1 MDVRWNIQRFDST
14 LVKKLSQE
22 LGVNEII
29 AQLLVIRGITTYE
42 EAKKFFRPQISDLH
56 DPFLLKGMYEAV
68 ERIELALKKGEKI
81 LIYGDYDV
89 DGTTSVAMMYNFLNR
104 FTTNIGYYIP
114 DRYKEGYGIS
124 FKGIDYAQLE
134 NFSLIIALDCGIRAV
149 KQVEYASNKDIDFII
164 CDHHTPGVNVPRA
177 ISVLNPKQ
185 IDCKYPYKELSG
197 CGVGFKLIQA
207 ICKTKNIDFSEI
219 GEYLDLLAV
228 SIGADIVE
236 VTGENRVLAFYGMR
250 VINQSPR
257 AGLRALIE
265 KSRKTGELSISDVV
279 FGIAPRINAAGR
291 IEHGKLAVEILIEQ
305 DFEKAKVLA
314 EAIEVHNTERK
325 ELDQNI
331 TKEALLM
338 IDSNKKSTVVYS
350 PDWHKGVVGIVASR
364 LIEKHYKPTIVL
376 SEKDD
381 ELIGSARS
389 VKGFDLYDALLK
401 CEHLLEKFGGHK
413 YAAGLTIKKK
423 NLEAFI
429 FEFEKVVSSSITE
442 EQQISEI
449 EVDLEIDIDD
459 ITPKLY
465 RIIKQFSPFGPNNR
479 TPNFV
484 TRNVTDTGKG
494 RRVGADKS
502 HLRLELITSN
512 EPIASIGYRMGE
524 ELIKTE
530 NNQEFDICYS
540 IDKNYWNGRSSLQL
554 RLKGIKPS
562 IKISS

>member
-1 MDVRWNIQRFDST
+1 MDVRWNIQKSDPI
-14 LVKKLSQE
+14 LVKKLSKE

-29 AQLLVIRGITTYE
+29 AQLLVHRGITTYDK
-42 EAKKFFRPQISDLH
+42 AKKFFRPQISDLH
-56 DPFLLKGMYEAV
+56 DPFLLKDMHEAV

-104 FTTNIGYYIP
+104 FTKNIGYYIP

-134 NFSLIIALDCGIRAV
+134 EFSLIIALDCGIRAV

-164 CDHHTPGVNVPRA
+164 CDHHKPGVNIPRA

-228 SIGADIVE
+228 SIGADIVD

-265 KSRKTGELSISDVV
+265 RSRKTGELSISDVV

-291 IEHGKLAVEILIEQ
+291 IEHGKIAVEILIEQ
-305 DFEKAKVLA
+305 DFEKAKILA
-314 EAIEVHNTERK
+314 EVIEAHNTERK

-338 IDSNKKSTVVYS
+338 VSENKKSTVVYS

-381 ELIGSARS
+381 ELTGSARS

-429 FEFEKVVSSSITE
+429 FEFEKVVSSSITK

-449 EVDLEIDIDD
+449 EVDLEVDIDD
-459 ITPKLY
+459 VNPKLY
-465 RIIKQFSPFGPNNR
+465 RIIKQFSPFGPKNR

-484 TRNVTDTGKG
+484 TRNVTDSG
-494 RRVGADKS
+494 RGRLVGEDKT
-502 HLRLELITSN
+502 HLRLELNTSN
-512 EPIASIGYRMGE
+512 EPITSIGFRMAE
-524 ELIKTE
+524 ELIKIE
-530 NNQEFDICYS
+530 NGQEFDICYS
-540 IDKNYWNGRSSLQL
+540 IDENYWNGRASLQL
-554 RLKGIKPS
+554 RLKGIKSS

>member
-1 MDVRWNIQRFDST
+1 MSVRWNIKKSDSI
-14 LVKKLSQE
+14 LVKKLSDE
-22 LGVNEII
+22 LGINEII
-29 AQLLVIRGITTYE
+29 AHLLVLRGITTYN

-56 DPFLLKGMYEAV
+56 DPFLLKGMNKAV
-68 ERIELALKKGEKI
+68 ERIQLALKKGEKI

-114 DRYKEGYGIS
+114 DRYEEGYGIS
-124 FKGIDYAQLE
+124 FKGIDYAQYE
-134 NFSLIIALDCGIRAV
+134 GFSLIIALDCGIRAV

-164 CDHHTPGVNVPRA
+164 CDHHTPGLNIPRA

-185 IDCKYPYKELSG
+185 NDCAYPFKELSG

-207 ICKTKNIDFSEI
+207 ISLTKKIDFNEI

-236 VTGENRVLAFYGMR
+236 VTGENRTLAFYGMR

-257 AGLRALIE
+257 PGLKALIE
-265 KSRKTGELSISDVV
+265 RSGKTGELSISDLV

-305 DFEKAKVLA
+305 DFEKAKILA
-314 EAIEVHNTERK
+314 EGIENHNTDRK
-325 ELDQNI
+325 QLDQNI

-338 IDSNKKSTVVYS
+338 IDENKKSTVVYS

-364 LIEKHYKPTIVL
+364 LIEQHYKPTIVL

-381 ELIGSARS
+381 ELTGSARS
-389 VKGFDLYDALLK
+389 VKGFDLYEALLK

-413 YAAGLTIKKK
+413 YAAGLTVKKQ
-423 NLEAFI
+423 NLDSFI
-429 FEFEKVVSSSITE
+429 LEFEKVVSSSITE
-442 EQQISEI
+442 EQQIAEI
-449 EVDLEIDIDD
+449 EVDLEIDIND

-465 RIIKQFSPFGPNNR
+465 RIIKQFAPFGPKNR
-479 TPNFV
+479 KPIFV
-484 TRNVTDTGKG
+484 SRNVTESGRGK
-494 RRVGADKS
+494 RVGKDKS
-502 HLRLELITSN
+502 HLSLVLNTSSKPITT
-512 EPIASIGYRMGE
+512 IGFRMGE

-530 NNQEFDICYS
+530 NNQEFDVCYS
-540 IDKNYWNGRSSLQL
+540 VDENNWNGRTSIQL
-554 RLKGIKPS
+554 RLKAIK
-562 IKISS
+562 